1 MELSK
6 VFCFP
11 ADVHVCIY
19 IYIQMGCWRRCQANA
34 VDRSIDPS
42 IHLSSQLFP
51 PPPSPPG
58 MYSQVSGLHVL
69 PMLTTPS
76 PSLSKLV
83 RSLRSIIGKA
93 MRTPPPHASRFLK
106 IGNDSNQPGVPVLPS
121 SPFPPVV
128 NRSLHGPLGIDRIL
142 GHPDF

>member
-1 MELSK
+1 MY
-6 VFCFP
+6 
-11 ADVHVCIY
+11 IY
-19 IYIQMGCWRRCQANA
+19 IYTNGVLATLSSKRG
-34 VDRSIDPS
+34 RSIDRPIHPS
-42 IHLSSQLFP
+42 IQSALP